1 MPDYTIEA
9 GDCLLNLAHAHGLL
23 WETIWNHPNNSQLK
37 ARREDPNIL
46 LPGDVLFIPEKRP
59 KEQQKPTD
67 QTHKFVRLG
76 TPAKV
81 RLRLL
86 DFQRN
91 PRRNVRYAA
100 SVDGNRSEGASDS
113 DGMIEFVA
121 PPNAREVH
129 LILTENGRQEEH
141 RLQLGHMDPLD
152 TLSGLQRRLA
162 NLGYHCGGEDGELG
176 DATRAALRAFQR
188 ERQLP
193 ESGEPDDA
201 TRSALRQLH
210 GS

>member
-46 LPGDVLFIPEKRP
+46 LPGDILFIPERRL
-59 KEQQKPTD
+59 KEQQKSTD

-76 TPAKV
+76 TPGKV

-86 DFQRN
+86 DFQRH
-91 PRRNVRYAA
+91 PRRNVRYSAT
-100 SVDGNRSEGASDS
+100 VDGNRSEGVSDS

-121 PPNAREVH
+121 PPDAREVH

-152 TLSGLQRRLA
+152 TISGVQRRLA

-176 DATRAALRAFQR
+176 DATGAALRAFQR